1 MDKQTLQAY
10 DTDAAG
16 FAKEWHEQAAPVDM
30 YDLLRH
36 HFKPGPTV
44 DIGCGSGRD
53 VAWLVANGYDANGFD
68 ASESLLQHA
77 RATHPE
83 IRFSFAAL
91 PDLAGV
97 ERGVYENV
105 LCETV
110 IMHLDPETLPDAV
123 RSLLDLLRP
132 GGTLY
137 LSWRVTQ
144 HASQRDKTGRLY
156 AAFNKQ
162 VVLDQLGAQHAI
174 LSDTEQTSVSSGK
187 TVHRLIVRNTA
198 AAAAIDA
205 GRTTRE
211 G

>member
-30 YDLLRH
+30 YDLLRRY
-36 HFKPGPTV
+36 FKPGPTV

-110 IMHLDPETLPDAV
+110 IMHLEPAALLP
-123 RSLLDLLRP
+123 SLRRLTAILAP

-137 LSWRVTQ
+137 LSWRVTRGGDR
-144 HASQRDKTGRLY
+144 RDEHGRLY
-156 AAFNKQ
+156 AVVDGDLVNK
-162 VVLDQLGAQHAI
+162 A
-174 LSDTEQTSVSSGK
+174 LSDLRVLVDEEHDSASSGK
-187 TVHRLIVRNTA
+187 VIRRIVARK
-198 AAAAIDA
+198 
-205 GRTTRE
+205 R
-211 G
+211 